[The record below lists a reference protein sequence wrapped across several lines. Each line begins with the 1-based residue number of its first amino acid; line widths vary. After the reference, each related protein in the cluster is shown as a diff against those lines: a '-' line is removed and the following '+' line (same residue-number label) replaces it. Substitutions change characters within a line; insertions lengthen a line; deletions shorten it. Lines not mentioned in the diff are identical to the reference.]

1 MSRSIGMVANASAA
15 CGSKCV
21 PRPLAISSRAS
32 CTGSAVR
39 YGRLE
44 EITRHYET
52 LTSGGATGAPALAQV
67 N

>member
-1 MSRSIGMVANASAA
+1 MLHRSGIERDLLELPKFALVAEAFL
-15 CGSKCV
+15 
-21 PRPLAISSRAS
+21 RIPLA
-32 CTGSAVR
+32 
-39 YGRLE
+39 RLE